1 MGRLDKLREER
12 EEREGGRDENR
23 EEVEKLQKHLR
34 EEKLKKDQVIK
45 IKIRT
50 RTFFPLLTWSNIMLV

>member
-34 EEKLKKDQVIK
+34 EEKLKKDQVTK
-45 IKIRT
+45 IKNRKH
-50 RTFFPLLTWSNIMLV
+50 FFLSLLCGAISC